1 MGFAILISEKGGAER
16 REVFETN
23 DVSVGR
29 VQGNELMLPKGNV
42 SKQHARLSFRDGRF
56 LVTDNKSTNG
66 TYVNGRKIAQAL
78 VVREGDKIY
87 VGDYVLRF
95 EALPGTQL
103 AAESTANST
112 ENTGSSGPGESA
124 APRGSVPSIQSGS
137 PGGAGSMPPAPPVL
151 SHAIPPAGGLPK
163 PVARTV
169 MLDTARGS
177 ATATPVHG
185 ASANGGNGSN
195 SAPVATPSSQ
205 DSASSGRAL
214 PYSTPAPR
222 PAGVSSPDLRPA
234 AGLRE
239 STVPPSGKGPR
250 LGHRSALASLV
261 DAVGR
266 TFDTAVFREG
276 TPADAAHVEH
286 IERALTDELGR
297 MRGNAAIAGYADV
310 ETLGRDAR
318 RELLDLGPL
327 RALLEDTTVD
337 EIHVDAADHIVA
349 VRGGSRSIVDP
360 GFSSDQAVE
369 WAIARLAWSSGE
381 PRLPHELVVERML
394 PDGSQFSAVLP
405 PISSSGPA
413 LTLRPRRRFEVTL
426 DDLIQRE
433 VLTRST
439 ATFLHQ
445 CLAARANVLVVAGR
459 TAAPPLLAA
468 LAAAVPPE
476 ARVLV
481 LEAPDQGVVARTG
494 ATSLLLLDS
503 GARGEVVARA
513 AGRMGADHTI
523 VGTFAGH
530 VATTMLDAIA
540 DGNNGIIG
548 AVRASGIVAGLARLV
563 AEIAAARPGLGL
575 EVAREWLASSIDIV
589 IEVGSRP
596 DGPLQV
602 TRVAELAGTSA
613 GAIVLRDLFVPEGTE
628 ITGRRRAVLVP
639 TGLVPRLAAHL
650 RATGA
655 RVDLRIFDQDS
666 S

>member
-87 VGDYVLRF
+87 VGDYVLHF

-103 AAESTANST
+103 AAESTAST
-112 ENTGSSGPGESA
+112 ESTGSSGPGESTGS
-124 APRGSVPSIQSGS
+124 RGSVPSLQSAPAVGTGS
-137 PGGAGSMPPAPPVL
+137 LPPAPPVL
-151 SHAIPPAGGLPK
+151 SHAIPPAAAVPK
-163 PVARTV
+163 PVQRTV
-169 MLDTARGS
+169 MLDTGRGS
-177 ATATPVHG
+177 ATSTPVPG
-185 ASANGGNGSN
+185 AAGAGGNANGSG
-195 SAPVATPSSQ
+195 PVASPPSQES
-205 DSASSGRAL
+205 SSGRAL

-222 PAGVSSPDLRPA
+222 AAAVSSPDLRVA
-234 AGLRE
+234 AGHRE

-266 TFDTAVFREG
+266 TFDTGVFRDG
-276 TPADAAHVEH
+276 SPADAAHVEH
-286 IERALTDELGR
+286 IERALTDELAR
-297 MRGNAAIAGYADV
+297 MRSNATIAGYADV

-318 RELLDLGPL
+318 RELLDWGPL
-327 RALLEDTTVD
+327 RALLEDTSVD

-381 PRLPHELVVERML
+381 PRLAHELVVERML

-426 DDLIQRE
+426 DDLIQRD

-503 GARGEVVARA
+503 GSRGEVVARA

-530 VATTMLDAIA
+530 VATAMLDAIA
-540 DGNNGIIG
+540 DGNNGVIG

-602 TRVAELAGTSA
+602 TRVAELAGTSG